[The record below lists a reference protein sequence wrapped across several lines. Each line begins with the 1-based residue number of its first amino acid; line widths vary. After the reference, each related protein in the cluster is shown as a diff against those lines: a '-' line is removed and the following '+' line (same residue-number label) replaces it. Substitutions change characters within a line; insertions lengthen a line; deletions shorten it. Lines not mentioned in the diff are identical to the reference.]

1 MARITGISTPVGG
14 ASWEYTDDDSSSA
27 IMYIAVL
34 LEPKRLLTMPWSR
47 VNCSLPFELDVE
59 YCTRSASEL
68 KAVIPFIL
76 SSHKVS
82 PSVLLAI
89 HEVIHALN
97 DFLNDVAPVRD
108 PPVMIDK
115 SNQQQ
120 RFQSIVKQLKEK
132 IAHTM
137 EPLLKDVVPQE
148 SSFDIW
154 RILNKS
160 VKV

>member
-1 MARITGISTPVGG
+1 M
-14 ASWEYTDDDSSSA
+14 
-27 IMYIAVL
+27 
-34 LEPKRLLTMPWSR
+34 
-47 VNCSLPFELDVE
+47 
-59 YCTRSASEL
+59 
-68 KAVIPFIL
+68 IPFIL

-137 EPLLKDVVPQE
+137 EPLLKDGVPQE

-154 RILNKS
+154 RILHNS
-160 VKV
+160 VRV

>member
-14 ASWEYTDDDSSSA
+14 VSWEYTDDDSSSV

-34 LEPKRLLTMPWSR
+34 LESKCLLTMPWSR
-47 VNCSLPFELDVE
+47 VNCNLPFELDVE

-115 SNQQQ
+115 SAAEISKHSKTTERKNCPYNGAAFK
-120 RFQSIVKQLKEK
+120 RRGSARV
-132 IAHTM
+132 
-137 EPLLKDVVPQE
+137 
-148 SSFDIW
+148 
-154 RILNKS
+154 IL
-160 VKV
+160 